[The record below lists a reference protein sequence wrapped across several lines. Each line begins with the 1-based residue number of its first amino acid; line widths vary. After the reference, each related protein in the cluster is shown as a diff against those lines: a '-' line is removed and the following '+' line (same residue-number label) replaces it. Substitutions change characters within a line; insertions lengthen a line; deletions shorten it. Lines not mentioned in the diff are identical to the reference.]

1 MLHISALRGML
12 VADTT
17 YKKFAVLDL
26 SEQRTGGSTV
36 ALFRAGGYVG
46 NTYMQMKLHHIT
58 AQIPPTSISKENKP

>member
-12 VADTT
+12 VTDTT
-17 YKKFAVLDL
+17 YKMFGT
-26 SEQRTGGSTV
+26 SEDRGSTI

-58 AQIPPTSISKENKP
+58 AQIPPIIKENKPEESAG